1 MIAGLPLDT
10 WILVVAAT
18 VPPLVVAAAA
28 CRVHGRSADG
38 SGAKRPWPGEDAPA
52 APAGENAGAPA
63 GAPEGPARAP

>member
-38 SGAKRPWPGEDAPA
+38 SGAKRPWPREDAPA
-52 APAGENAGAPA
+52 APRRRERRRPA